1 MIFSTPEGE
10 SESFHKNSAVLSDFD
25 GDERIAYKHAES
37 HLSLPL
43 SQPILRHKT
52 TATAT
57 LPQYTLLGLGLKEA
71 VARYGKN
78 MDHSVTKQK
87 KSKGSISEEDALIDD
102 DGWEKK
108 FFYQRNIRL
117 FLFDNC
123 NERDR
128 NSNPKKSRINKKSI
142 IVWIFP
148 PLAPPSDIDRTPFA
162 RILSKIYT
170 MLSIRHSWSAWLS
183 TLGGGYFGI
192 KNLEKSLWLS
202 KQQRSLALWFG
213 DEKMARQCILNEAY
227 NWMYA
232 GRFKTASSLLDQL
245 EDGVTRR
252 KMYASNRSKSDC
264 MTNIC
269 SYQYAT
275 DDGKLLQQCFTARVC
290 LRRLKRLSQQGL
302 KRYHQG
308 GCEGSTTSLQ
318 SRTIDDLQR
327 FRIVSF

>member
-10 SESFHKNSAVLSDFD
+10 SESFHENSLVLSDFD
-25 GDERIAYKHAES
+25 EDEQIAYKPAES
-37 HLSLPL
+37 DLSLPS
-43 SQPILRHKT
+43 SQPIYRYKT
-52 TATAT
+52 TATAN

-78 MDHSVTKQK
+78 MDQSVTKQK
-87 KSKGSISEEDALIDD
+87 NTKGSISEEDALPDD

-108 FFYQRNIRL
+108 FFYQRKIRL
-117 FLFDNC
+117 SLFDNC
-123 NERDR
+123 NNSDR
-128 NSNPKKSRINKKSI
+128 NSSPNKSRINKKSVM
-142 IVWIFP
+142 VWIFP
-148 PLAPPSDIDRTPFA
+148 PLTPPSDIDRTPFA
-162 RILSKIYT
+162 RMLSKIHT
-170 MLSIRHSWSAWLS
+170 MISIQHSWSAWLS

-213 DEKMARQCILNEAY
+213 DAKMARQCILNEAY

-232 GRFKTASSLLDQL
+232 GRFKKASSLLDQL

-252 KMYASNRSKSDC
+252 KMDISNRNKNDC
-264 MTNIC
+264 MTNIS
-269 SYQYAT
+269 SYQYTT
-275 DDGKLLQQCFTARVC
+275 DDGKLLQQCLTARVC

-302 KRYHQG
+302 KRYRQSD
-308 GCEGSTTSLQ
+308 CKGSTISLQ